1 VYHNN
6 MVNNTNQ
13 VYVAPSGYPPTNSWD
28 NGIEGNYWSNYLGVD
43 SNADGIGDTPRV
55 IEANNTDRYP
65 LMGLFSSFSLPQ
77 GYSVNTISNSTITNF
92 NYSSSERK
100 ISFNVEG
107 EPGTIGFC
115 ELTIPHALMNVNL
128 IEVVIDNGNTTILY
142 SNLTLRDNTTHRW
155 IFFSYQH
162 STHTIVIQE
171 DTTPPVIAVL
181 SPENRTYS
189 VNNIPLNFTV
199 SEQTFWEGYSLD
211 GSVNATIAGNTTLIN
226 LPDGP
231 HAITV
236 YGNDTV
242 GNMGRSD
249 TILFAVDTT
258 PPTIV
263 VLSPKNRTYSVN
275 NIPLN
280 FTVSEQTF
288 WEGYSL
294 DGSVN
299 VTTVGNQT
307 LNSVPDGQHSITVYG
322 NDTAGTM
329 GSSNTVFFKVDTTP
343 PNITQ
348 VIQNPAE
355 NGVLPS
361 EIVTVNV
368 TIIDNISGVKSAT
381 LNYTYTNGATTFVEL
396 VSMTNLQ
403 GNIWNATIPAFAYGT
418 NVTYTVLAEDNAGN
432 AITTQEMGFNYQ
444 YRVTPEY
451 QALFI
456 LPLLIMG
463 SLLTVALVKRKSHN
477 RKVQMLQT

>member
-13 VYVAPSGYPPTNSWD
+13 VYVAPYGYPPINSWD

-43 SNADGIGDTPRV
+43 SNADGIGDAPCV

-77 GYSVNTISNSTITNF
+77 GYSVNIISNSTITNF
-92 NYSSSERK
+92 NYSSSEMK

-115 ELTIPHALMNVNL
+115 ELTIPHALMDVNR
-128 IEVVIDNGNTTILY
+128 IEVVIDNGNTPILH
-142 SNLTLRDNTTHRW
+142 SNLTLRDNTTYRW
-155 IFFSYQH
+155 IFFSYHH
-162 STHTIVIQE
+162 STHTIVIQA

-189 VNNIPLNFTV
+189 VNRVSLNFTV
-199 SEQTFWEGYSLD
+199 SEQTSWEGYSLD
-211 GSVNATIAGNTTLIN
+211 GSVNVTIAGNTTLTD

-236 YGNDTV
+236 YSNDTV

-249 TILFAVDTT
+249 TILFTVDTT

-263 VLSPKNRTYSVN
+263 VLSPENKTYSVN
-275 NIPLN
+275 HIPLN
-280 FTVSEQTF
+280 FTVSEQTS

-294 DGSVN
+294 DGSAN

-307 LNSVPDGQHSITVYG
+307 LNSVPDGLHSIIVYG
-322 NDTAGTM
+322 NDTASNM
-329 GSSNTVFFKVDTTP
+329 GSSNTVTFKVDTTP

-355 NGVLPS
+355 NSVLPS

-368 TIIDNISGVKSAT
+368 TVIDNISGVKSAT
-381 LNYTYTNGATTFVEL
+381 LNYTHTNGSATFVEL
-396 VSMTNLQ
+396 VSMTNVQ

-418 NVTYTVLAEDNAGN
+418 NVTYTILAEDNAGN
-432 AITTQEMGFNYQ
+432 TITTQEMGFNYQ

-463 SLLTVALVKRKSHN
+463 SLLTVALVKRKSH
-477 RKVQMLQT
+477 KHKMQMLQT